1 MTPPPPTAA
10 EAGKQADDEKRFA
23 EARGLLRAGR
33 FEEAARICKRLLK
46 RHPGQPAILELGGL
60 IALQRGQH
68 REAVALLRAAI
79 AAGQPEAGFY
89 NNLSLALAG
98 AGLREEAVEAARQAC
113 AANPK
118 LAEFQVN
125 LGNRLRAAGRAS
137 AAIDAYRRAVGLRPD
152 LATAHVSLG
161 NAYAAVGSG
170 AESRRAYRAALALQ
184 PDHAKAFYHLALS
197 SKSGKAAVDRAV
209 EQRFRDRAAGHRLTG
224 PEAVLIHNALGF
236 LADLEGAHDRAFAHF
251 SRSNETAKA
260 ESLARGKAYDPKRH
274 RDSVDRIIRAFSAE
288 RFGREHQGA
297 STSSRPIFVLGMPR
311 SGTTLV
317 ERILG
322 AHHAVSA
329 GGELTALDDLAAGLR
344 GYPEGF
350 WKLPGKTL
358 EAAAAGYL
366 AELDRVGGAQS
377 AFVTDKMPQNFRHIG
392 LIAALFPAAR
402 IVHCR
407 RDAMDTCLSCYFQ
420 NFAQGNAFAQDLA
433 DIGAYYQDYRRLMD
447 HWRTIPALD
456 IVEVDYEALAADPA
470 GATRRLLAELGLAW
484 DDACLSH
491 HSAPGTV
498 ATASQWQVRQKVHGR
513 SVGRWRAY
521 RAHLEPLRVAL
532 GPFAE

>member
-23 EARGLLRAGR
+23 QARDLVRAGR
-33 FEEAARICKRLLK
+33 FDEAALICKRLLK

-68 REAVALLRAAI
+68 REAVALLRAAV

-118 LAEFQVN
+118 QAEFQIN
-125 LGNRLRAAGRAS
+125 LGNRLRAAGRAGE
-137 AAIDAYRRAVGLRPD
+137 AIGAYRRAVGLRPD
-152 LATAHVSLG
+152 LATGHVALG
-161 NAYAAVGSG
+161 NTYAALGSG
-170 AESRRAYRAALALQ
+170 EESRRAYRAALALQ

-197 SKSGKAAVDRAV
+197 SKSGEAVVDRAIA
-209 EQRFRDRAAGHRLTG
+209 QGFRDRAADHRLTG
-224 PEAVLIHNALGF
+224 PDAVLIHNALGF
-236 LADLEGAHDRAFAHF
+236 LADLEGEQDRAFAHF
-251 SRSNETAKA
+251 RRSNEAAKA
-260 ESLARGKAYDPKRH
+260 EGVARGKAYDPDRH
-274 RDSVDRIIRAFSAE
+274 RDYVDRIIRAFPAE
-288 RFGREHQGA
+288 RFGRERRGA

-329 GGELTALDDLAAGLR
+329 GGELTALEDLAAGLR

-350 WKLPGKTL
+350 WKLSGKTL
-358 EAAAAGYL
+358 EKAAAGYL
-366 AELDRVGGAQS
+366 AELDGVGGAES
-377 AFVTDKMPQNFRHIG
+377 AFVTDKMPQNFLHIG
-392 LIAALFPAAR
+392 LIAALFPQAR

-420 NFAQGNAFAQDLA
+420 NFAQGNAFARDLA
-433 DIGAYYQDYRRLMD
+433 DIGAYYRDYRRLMD
-447 HWRTIPALD
+447 HWRAIPSLD
-456 IVEVDYEALAADPA
+456 IVEVVYEMLVADPA
-470 GATRRLLAELGLAW
+470 GATRRLLADLGLAW

-491 HSAPGTV
+491 QSAPGTV
-498 ATASQWQVRQKVHGR
+498 ATASQWQVRQAVHGR
-513 SVGRWRAY
+513 AVGRWRAY
-521 RAHLEPLRVAL
+521 RKHLEPLRLAL
-532 GPFAE
+532 GPLAE